1 LGQTGAQGVN
11 LKTGS
16 RSHAGDPQNCVR
28 PALTI
33 TNGRWTMSNY
43 EYEDDDDDFTQES
56 GNDLVKQLRKAAKQ
70 KDKELAELR
79 AQFEGVSK
87 AQRERNIKDVLE
99 SRGVNSKIAKFIPSD
114 LDPTEE
120 SLSKW
125 LDDNGDVFGFA
136 TESNQPVVDPAQA
149 AAYKKMNSVTEQG
162 LTPDAS
168 DDIMRKLMSANSKE
182 ELDDIIRQSGL

>member
-1 LGQTGAQGVN
+1 
-11 LKTGS
+11 
-16 RSHAGDPQNCVR
+16 
-28 PALTI
+28 
-33 TNGRWTMSNY
+33 MSNF
-43 EYEDDDDDFTQES
+43 EYEDDEDDFTTPVND

-79 AQFEGVSK
+79 AQFGEVSK

-125 LDDNGDVFGFA
+125 LDDNGDVFGFQT
-136 TESNQPVVDPAQA
+136 TESNQNTVDPKQA
-149 AAYKKMNSVTEQG
+149 ADYNRMNNATSQAQ
-162 LTPDAS
+162 TPDSS
-168 DDIMRKLMSANSKE
+168 DDLLRKLMSANSKE
-182 ELDDIIRQSGL
+182 ELDEVIRMSGL

>member
-1 LGQTGAQGVN
+1 
-11 LKTGS
+11 
-16 RSHAGDPQNCVR
+16 
-28 PALTI
+28 
-33 TNGRWTMSNY
+33 MSNF
-43 EYEDDDDDFTQES
+43 EYEDEDDDIATSDN
-56 GNDLVKQLRKAAKQ
+56 GNDLVKQLRKATKQ

-79 AQFEGVSK
+79 AQFENVSK

-168 DDIMRKLMSANSKE
+168 EDIMRKLMSANSKE

>member
-1 LGQTGAQGVN
+1 
-11 LKTGS
+11 
-16 RSHAGDPQNCVR
+16 
-28 PALTI
+28 
-33 TNGRWTMSNY
+33 MSNY
-43 EYEDDDDDFTQES
+43 EYEDDDDDITTS
-56 GNDLVKQLRKAAKQ
+56 DNGNDLVKQLRKAAKQ

-125 LDDNGDVFGFA
+125 LDDNGDVFGFS

-149 AAYKKMNSVTEQG
+149 AAYKKMNNVTEQG
-162 LTPDAS
+162 LTPDAT

-182 ELDDIIRQSGL
+182 ELDEVIRQSGL

>member
-1 LGQTGAQGVN
+1 
-11 LKTGS
+11 
-16 RSHAGDPQNCVR
+16 
-28 PALTI
+28 
-33 TNGRWTMSNY
+33 MSNY
-43 EYEDDDDDFTQES
+43 EYEDDDEDFTQES
-56 GNDLVKQLRKAAKQ
+56 GNNDLVKQLRKAAKQ

-149 AAYKKMNSVTEQG
+149 AAYKRMNSVTEQG

-168 DDIMRKLMSANSKE
+168 DDIMRRLMSANSKE
-182 ELDDIIRQSGL
+182 ELDEVIRQSGL

>member
-1 LGQTGAQGVN
+1 
-11 LKTGS
+11 
-16 RSHAGDPQNCVR
+16 
-28 PALTI
+28 
-33 TNGRWTMSNY
+33 MSNF
-43 EYEDDDDDFTQES
+43 EYEDEDDDITTSDN
-56 GNDLVKQLRKAAKQ
+56 GNDLVKQLRKATKQ

-79 AQFEGVSK
+79 AQFGEVSK
-87 AQRERNIKDVLE
+87 AQRERSIKDVLE

-136 TESNQPVVDPAQA
+136 PESNQPVVDPAQA
-149 AAYKKMNSVTEQG
+149 AAYKRMNNATEQG
-162 LTPDAS
+162 ITPDAS
-168 DDIMRKLMSANSKE
+168 EDIMRKLLSANSKE

>member
-1 LGQTGAQGVN
+1 M
-11 LKTGS
+11 
-16 RSHAGDPQNCVR
+16 
-28 PALTI
+28 
-33 TNGRWTMSNY
+33 NGRWTMSNF
-43 EYEDDDDDFTQES
+43 EYEDDDDEVTTQDTS
-56 GNDLVKQLRKAAKQ
+56 GNDVVKQLRKANKQ
-70 KDKELAELR
+70 KEKELAELR
-79 AQFEGVSK
+79 AQFENVSK
-87 AQRERNIKDVLE
+87 AQRERSIKDVLE

-114 LDPTEE
+114 VDSTEE

-125 LDDNGDVFGFA
+125 LDENGDVFGFT

-149 AAYKKMNSVTEQG
+149 AAYKKMNNVTDQG

>member
-1 LGQTGAQGVN
+1 
-11 LKTGS
+11 
-16 RSHAGDPQNCVR
+16 
-28 PALTI
+28 
-33 TNGRWTMSNY
+33 MSNF
-43 EYEDDDDDFTQES
+43 EYEDDEDDYTTES
-56 GNDLVKQLRKAAKQ
+56 NDLVKQLRKAAKQ

-79 AQFEGVSK
+79 AQFGEVSK

-125 LDDNGDVFGFA
+125 LDENGDVFGFQA

-168 DDIMRKLMSANSKE
+168 EDIMRKLLNANSKE
-182 ELDDIIRQSGL
+182 ELDEVIRQSGL

>member
-1 LGQTGAQGVN
+1 
-11 LKTGS
+11 
-16 RSHAGDPQNCVR
+16 
-28 PALTI
+28 
-33 TNGRWTMSNY
+33 MSNY
-43 EYEDDDDDFTQES
+43 EYEDDEDDFTQES
-56 GNDLVKQLRKAAKQ
+56 GNNDLVKQLRKAAKQ

-99 SRGVNSKIAKFIPSD
+99 ARGVNSKIAKFIPSD

-125 LDDNGDVFGFA
+125 LDDNGDVFGFS

-149 AAYKKMNSVTEQG
+149 AAYKRMNSVTEQG

-168 DDIMRKLMSANSKE
+168 DDIMRKLMNANSKE
-182 ELDDIIRQSGL
+182 ELDEVIRQSGL

>member
-1 LGQTGAQGVN
+1 MGE
-11 LKTGS
+11 
-16 RSHAGDPQNCVR
+16 
-28 PALTI
+28 
-33 TNGRWTMSNY
+33 WTMSNF
-43 EYEDDDDDFTQES
+43 EYEDEDDDFTQES
-56 GNDLVKQLRKAAKQ
+56 GNNDLVKQLRKAAKQ

-79 AQFEGVSK
+79 AQFGEVSK

-136 TESNQPVVDPAQA
+136 PESNQPVVDPAQA

-168 DDIMRKLMSANSKE
+168 DDIMRKLLNANSKE
-182 ELDDIIRQSGL
+182 ELDEVIRQSGL